1 MDSPLDSYLFWQRVL
16 FWVQILV
23 VLLYAASVAAFL
35 LGLKRRLWRVPTYF
49 SGLFFLALCPFF
61 ILFSA
66 AVWRLSHVFYHIDGV
81 ANAQEILSYGVQPL
95 YLGVATSSVL
105 VALYS
110 TLFAWQRPHR
120 VA

>member
-1 MDSPLDSYLFWQRVL
+1 MESYLFWQRVL
-16 FWVQILV
+16 FWVQVLAV
-23 VLLYAASVAAFL
+23 VFYAASVTAFL
-35 LGLKRRLWRVPTYF
+35 LGRRRWRVPTYF

-81 ANAQEILSYGVQPL
+81 ANAQEILGFGVQPL
-95 YLGVATSSVL
+95 YLGVATSLVL

-110 TLFAWQRPHR
+110 ALYARQRPRR
-120 VA
+120 VV